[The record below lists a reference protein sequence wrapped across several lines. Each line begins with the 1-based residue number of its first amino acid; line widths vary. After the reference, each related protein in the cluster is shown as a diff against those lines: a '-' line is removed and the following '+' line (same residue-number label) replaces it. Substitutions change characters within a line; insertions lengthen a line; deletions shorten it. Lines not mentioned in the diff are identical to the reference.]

1 MHVEEGGFEDE
12 RQSAYHAG
20 MITCTHMGMP
30 SGESLLSKARGIV
43 IEHTLESRQ
52 NEKEKG
58 YGETELNSER
68 PCTGMELD
76 NRKRETPKRGTVI
89 EVIKAKGS
97 LPGEDNSSQMT
108 MSTLSVHDSST
119 HGLGAAAA
127 RPPPPL
133 PAHR

>member
-1 MHVEEGGFEDE
+1 MEEGGFEDE

-20 MITCTHMGMP
+20 MITSTRMGMP
-30 SGESLLSKARGIV
+30 PDESLLSKARGIV
-43 IEHTLESRQ
+43 IEHTLESRK

-58 YGETELNSER
+58 YGGTEPNSERRR

-76 NRKRETPKRGTVI
+76 NRKRETPKRGTAI

-119 HGLGAAAA
+119 HGLGAA